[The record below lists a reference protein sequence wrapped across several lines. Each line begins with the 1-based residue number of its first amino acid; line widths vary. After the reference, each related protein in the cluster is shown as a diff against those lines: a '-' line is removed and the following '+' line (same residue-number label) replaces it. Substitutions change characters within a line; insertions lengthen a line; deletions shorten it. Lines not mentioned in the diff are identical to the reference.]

1 MELIGHGGGTVGYSA
16 FIGLDKKQRRGV
28 VVLVNQVAGVA
39 NPYAIGW
46 RILQRAP
53 LAGRAPKTI
62 VPMQEFVGSGMA
74 YEMDKAGALRIKDI
88 FPNTSASEAGLTR
101 GLIVQRINGVP
112 TQGKTV
118 AECVSIGKERAD
130 GKVTMQLMNPE
141 QKTTNTVELVR
152 KTFLVRG

>member
-1 MELIGHGGGTVGYSA
+1 MELTGHGGGSVGYSA
-16 FIGLDKKQRRGV
+16 FIGFDKKQRRGV

-53 LAGRAPKTI
+53 LAGRSPKTI

-74 YEMDKAGALRIKDI
+74 YEMDKAGTLQIKEI
-88 FPNTSASEAGLTR
+88 FPNTSASDAGLTR
-101 GLIVQRINGVP
+101 GLVVQRINDVP
-112 TQGKTV
+112 TQGKTL

-130 GKVTMQLMNPE
+130 GKVTMQLVNAE

-152 KTFLVRG
+152 RRFLISG